1 MAYRSVSGFYNRL
14 YLYQYSFHNSVAYMT
29 VSNFSAAHAARS
41 DHIDRNTFRDG
52 VRARL
57 QVDALLSA
65 LPPEEI
71 DWLLERGQ
79 MLRYEAGELIHS
91 KHAPSDHLY
100 RVLSG
105 AVRISSAS
113 VDGREAILNYY
124 GPDEWFGHIG
134 LLDGLPRT
142 HDIRTCGPCVVLSL
156 PRHVTD
162 RLLERYPVLYRTFSL
177 MLCGL
182 IRAAFA
188 ALEDQVLL
196 TLSARLAK
204 HLVTLAD
211 VYGVEHASG
220 TSIGLHLPQEEL
232 SMLLGSSRQTINK
245 KLSEWARLGWIEVRY
260 SQIVLVDRGALCA
273 LAGELTGGG
282 VTLPGALPVTHTAAP
297 VAPVTSAR

>member
-1 MAYRSVSGFYNRL
+1 MESGPVSVFCNRPCNRP
-14 YLYQYSFHNSVAYMT
+14 YIYQQSFDNNVTYMT
-29 VSNFSAAHAARS
+29 VSNFSEAPPVDSPADFRHVALQEPQRS
-41 DHIDRNTFRDG
+41 MLRET
-52 VRARL
+52 VRTRL
-57 QVDALLSA
+57 QSDALLSA
-65 LPPEEI
+65 LPLEEI

-79 MLRYEAGELIHS
+79 IHHYEAGELIHS

-113 VDGREAILNYY
+113 ADGREAILNYY

-142 HDIRTCGPCVVLSL
+142 HDIRTCGPCAVLSL
-156 PRHVTD
+156 PRNLAEA
-162 RLLERYPVLYRTFSL
+162 LLERHPALYRTFSL

-188 ALEDQVLL
+188 ALEDQALL

-211 VYGVEHASG
+211 IYGVGHASG
-220 TSIGLHLPQEEL
+220 TLIGLHLPQEDL
-232 SMLLGSSRQTINK
+232 SMLLGSSRQTVNR
-245 KLSEWARLGWIEVRY
+245 KLSEWAKLGWIEVHY
-260 SQIVLVDRGALCA
+260 SQIVLINRSALC
-273 LAGELTGGG
+273 ELGGG
-282 VTLPGALPVTHTAAP
+282 METPAP
-297 VAPVTSAR
+297 ASFTRIG